1 MGPLPWTVILVV
13 GSTGELGGRVVR
25 RLLARGDE
33 VRCLVRPPTDD
44 GDLRALGAQIARG
57 DLTDPVSLRPAC
69 AGVDTVV
76 VTATAIGRRLSGSGG
91 PSIHQVDDV
100 GMAAL
105 VDAAQETRVERFIY
119 VSFAG
124 VDAGLGHPLERAKMA
139 SEKRLRAST
148 LRATIIRP
156 DAFQEIHLAPLGRF
170 DMQAGKVAVFGKG
183 DMRRR
188 WVATDDVAG
197 LIAAVVLEP
206 TTPPVIEFG
215 GPEAL
220 SRNEAIV
227 VVERLTG
234 RTMKRQTMPRAVTRL
249 AMRLLSRPN
258 PALAS
263 VFGTGLLQD
272 MFESQA
278 DDTALRQRGIEPR
291 SATDFLEQQARS
303 LGYG

>member
-1 MGPLPWTVILVV
+1 VILVV
-13 GSTGELGGRVVR
+13 GSTGDLGGRVVR
-25 RLLARGDE
+25 RLRERGDE
-33 VRCLVRPPTDD
+33 VRCLVRPRTDH
-44 GDLRALGAQIARG
+44 GDLSALGAQIARG
-57 DLTDPVSLRPAC
+57 DLTAPATLRPAC

-76 VTATAIGRRLSGSGG
+76 ATATAIGRRLSGSGG
-91 PSIHQVDDV
+91 PSIREVDGV

-105 VDAAQETRVERFIY
+105 VDGAQEAGVERFVY
-119 VSFAG
+119 VSYAG
-124 VDAGLGHPLERAKMA
+124 VDAGLGHPLERAKLA
-139 SEKRLRAST
+139 TEQRLRAST
-148 LRATIIRP
+148 LRATILRP

-188 WVATDDVAG
+188 WISTADVAE

-206 TTPPVIEFG
+206 SAPPLIEFG
-215 GPEAL
+215 GPEPL
-220 SRNEAIV
+220 SRNEAIAV
-227 VVERLTG
+227 AERVTG
-234 RTMKRQTMPRAVTRL
+234 RTMKRQTMPRAVTRF

-258 PALAS
+258 PPLAS

-272 MFESQA
+272 LFESRA
-278 DDTALRQRGIEPR
+278 DDAPLRQRAIEPR